1 MGTLGGITF
10 SDTLLTDMLYR
21 PFSRSFWT
29 EYVEYIFKMQREE
42 KSLES
47 LIFFLLYHF
56 QPWLIFVLC
65 LAYPI
70 GLDTTISTCGAD
82 WDSRIILY
90 TSFFVAPGKAFPF
103 HCNTSSPE
111 IKKKRNYLALG
122 GVLRVQTD

>member
-1 MGTLGGITF
+1 
-10 SDTLLTDMLYR
+10 
-21 PFSRSFWT
+21 
-29 EYVEYIFKMQREE
+29 
-42 KSLES
+42 
-47 LIFFLLYHF
+47 
-56 QPWLIFVLC
+56 VLF